1 MFHCKSWSVL
11 VSPNFA
17 FTGSPEPLHQGEHH
31 ADIPENTND
40 LGGSRKTK
48 HPHLPLRVLI

>member
-1 MFHCKSWSVL
+1 MNKSMFHCKSWSVL

-40 LGGSRKTK
+40 L
-48 HPHLPLRVLI
+48 